1 MSFSGNRLIIQH
13 RTGERAI
20 KGKESWDF
28 QAHINHWINGMRN
41 IISSILQSGR
51 VSFQS
56 IRLLLGWL
64 WLHEVGAL
72 ASSLHQK
79 AKAFLLGIGKTVV
92 TIHGYA
98 IRTGLEYL
106 HSENR
111 T

>member
-1 MSFSGNRLIIQH
+1 MKILYG
-13 RTGERAI
+13 
-20 KGKESWDF
+20 WDF

-41 IISSILQSGR
+41 RISSILQSGR

-56 IRLLLGWL
+56 IRLLGWL

-79 AKAFLLGIGKTVV
+79 AKAFLLGKTVV